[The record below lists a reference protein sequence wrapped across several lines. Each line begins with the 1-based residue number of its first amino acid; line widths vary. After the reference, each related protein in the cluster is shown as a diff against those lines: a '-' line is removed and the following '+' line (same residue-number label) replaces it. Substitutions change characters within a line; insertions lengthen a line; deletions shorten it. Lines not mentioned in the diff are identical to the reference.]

1 MQQDAE
7 EYRKQLARKPAG
19 KENNKQ
25 FQPQQQQGAGKRGKA
40 QQRAQPVTMAEVSE
54 SSAEAEAEQRVRSG
68 PRPTAVAA
76 VAAAAAAAAE
86 SEWVEVVKTLR
97 RSTAAAAAEPTG
109 AASPAPA
116 AATPAGEVPPSVQLL
131 PKALLAL
138 LQGSSKKTK
147 TAIRNIVGDYVPNS
161 RPLLLSNLFALFRP
175 DDEPPATC
183 ADTLAQVA
191 DAILEHWD
199 FIAQKA

>member
-25 FQPQQQQGAGKRGKA
+25 FQPQQQQQQGAGKRGKA
-40 QQRAQPVTMAEVSE
+40 QQRAQPVVMAEVSE
-54 SSAEAEAEQRVRSG
+54 SSAEAEAEQRVRGG
-68 PRPTAVAA
+68 PRPAAVAA

-86 SEWVEVVKTLR
+86 SGWVEVVKTRR
-97 RSTAAAAAEPTG
+97 RSTAAAEPTG

-138 LQGSSKKTK
+138 LQGSSKSTK
-147 TAIRNIVGDYVPNS
+147 TAIRKLVGDYAPSS
-161 RPLLLSNLFALFRP
+161 RPTLLSNLFALFKP
-175 DDEPPATC
+175 EEEPPAHR
-183 ADTLAQVA
+183 ADTIAAVA